1 VSIEQ
6 QEMRV
11 NDLVAKLRGR
21 GFRLTP
27 QRLAVLRAL
36 VSDPSHP
43 SVDSIYRE
51 LAPIYPMMSLA
62 TVYKTIE
69 VLKEMGEVLELGFA
83 NGPSRYDANIPA
95 PHAHMVCTECGRIE
109 DVDVADV
116 APIAAGVAERT
127 GYQRVRPRLDF
138 YGRCPTCST
147 SRPPGETRS

>member
-6 QEMRV
+6 QEVRV
-11 NDLVAKLRGR
+11 HDLVAQLRGR

-27 QRLAVLRAL
+27 QRLAVLQAL

-51 LAPIYPMMSLA
+51 LAPKYPMMSLA

-83 NGPSRYDANIPA
+83 NRPSRYDANIPS

-109 DVDVADV
+109 DVDVGDV
-116 APIAAGVAERT
+116 TPIAASVAERT
-127 GYQRVRPRLDF
+127 GYQAVRPRLDF
-138 YGRCPTCST
+138 YGRCPTCDSDG
-147 SRPPGETRS
+147 R